1 MLGILPEAKLNI
13 LNKQNLDL
21 EIYKILRSFLMPEIC
36 IIMGNIVYKIVILC
50 AFKYREILIG

>member
-36 IIMGNIVYKIVILC
+36 IIMGNIV
-50 AFKYREILIG
+50 